1 MGVWAVPSARL
12 MVMSKS
18 ESLAGEEAPQVV
30 VVSVVVVVVLVTAL
44 VAAAAEVVV
53 VVGSR
58 DTVKSSPHSYQQVGK
73 QEL

>member
-1 MGVWAVPSARL
+1 ML
-12 MVMSKS
+12 ES

-30 VVSVVVVVVLVTAL
+30 VVSVVVVVVVVVLVTAL
-44 VAAAAEVVV
+44 VAVAAEAEA